1 MTIWLDD
8 LAKAVIQEEARGRR
22 FSETGGPIFGYESS
36 GRDAVVVA
44 AVFGP
49 GPKAR
54 HRPRSLV
61 ADRAATED
69 AIRQVHELTEGRY
82 RYLGSWHTHPLGQ
95 PHPSSTD
102 TTTAQDIASQQD
114 VGIPRPV
121 LLIQATRPA
130 RRSVGMGRLAAYRWN
145 PATERMEELPMQ
157 VVELAERLVTSSQA
171 AVPAEKIDD
180 LATVDPAL
188 LVAPAESLKLAP
200 EESNDKPA
208 PPPAP

>member
-1 MTIWLDD
+1 MRIWLDE
-8 LAKAVIQEEARGRR
+8 LAKAVIEEEARRRR

-36 GRDAVVVA
+36 EGDAVVVA

-54 HRPRSLV
+54 HRPRSLIP
-61 ADRAATED
+61 DRAATED
-69 AIRQVHELTEGRY
+69 AIRQVHELSEGRY

-95 PHPSSTD
+95 PRPSSTD
-102 TTTAQDIASQQD
+102 TTTARDIASQQD

-145 PATERMEELPMQ
+145 PATKRMEELPMHI
-157 VVELAERLVTSSQA
+157 VELAERLVPSSQA
-171 AVPAEKIDD
+171 AAPAEKIDD
-180 LATVDPAL
+180 SATVVAAVL
-188 LVAPAESLKLAP
+188 MAPAESLKLAP
-200 EESNDKPA
+200 EESNDKSTPTPA
-208 PPPAP
+208 S